1 MIQKNVYKTFV
12 KFWYLFHKYI
22 NTQEYIKD
30 RLSMVNRGRGV
41 DRSSLVRSR
50 SRSILGLSRVSN
62 ISNISTISISYLVV
76 DSLDSAIRKSNRVG
90 SRGGISIPALT
101 MVEGSSRVIISNTI
115 VEGIDWCL
123 ISIGRS
129 SMTISWCWS
138 ISWCRFISW
147 CRSISWCRCISVSG
161 SIVSCCYSGQSKNN
175 KDLKIFFMNLSETR
189 ILDIEHKD

>member
-1 MIQKNVYKTFV
+1 
-12 KFWYLFHKYI
+12 
-22 NTQEYIKD
+22 
-30 RLSMVNRGRGV
+30 MVDRGRVVGRGRSICRSRCVDGSSLV

-50 SRSILGLSRVSN
+50 SILGLSRVGN
-62 ISNISTISISYLVV
+62 ISNISTVSISNLVV

-90 SRGGISIPALT
+90 SRGGISIPVLT
-101 MVEGSSRVIISNTI
+101 MVEGSSRVIISYTI

-129 SMTISWCWS
+129 SMT
-138 ISWCRFISW
+138 ISW

-175 KDLKIFFMNLSETR
+175 KDLKLV
-189 ILDIEHKD
+189 